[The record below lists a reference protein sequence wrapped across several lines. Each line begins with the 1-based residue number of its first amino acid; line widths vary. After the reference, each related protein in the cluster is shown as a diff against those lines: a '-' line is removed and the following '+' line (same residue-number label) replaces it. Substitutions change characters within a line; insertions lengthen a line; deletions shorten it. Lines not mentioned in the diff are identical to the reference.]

1 MTPTNLRWSI
11 FSVLLGALMG
21 LLLLVQTW
29 GDRLP
34 GPQAVSAAAPVE
46 TFETPQF
53 PPVTAI
59 YLTEAERARA
69 VIFKAAERNG
79 IAPRAWQLQNVAWRE
94 SRLNPYAFNA
104 KSGAMGLFQFKPAT
118 WRFAIGK
125 MGRLHLNPWRMEDN
139 AEAAAWMW
147 AHGYADHWGMEP

>member
-1 MTPTNLRWSI
+1 MKRHLP
-11 FSVLLGALMG
+11 G
-21 LLLLVQTW
+21 LLFSASLGLLCAGFPMVLPD
-29 GDRLP
+29 GGRSSIGRARNIPRLQVRVLP
-34 GPQAVSAAAPVE
+34 A
-46 TFETPQF
+46 TFQPL
-53 PPVTAI
+53 AD
-59 YLTEAERARA
+59 AELARA

-94 SRLNPYAFNA
+94 SRLNPYAFND

-118 WRFAIGK
+118 WSFAVHK

-147 AHGYADHWGMEP
+147 AHGYANHWGMEP